1 MKIPREHYRFILG
14 QKGKKL
20 AELELE
26 TATKILIP
34 RQEDTSEE
42 IRIVG
47 NKEGLDKAM
56 HEIQLISDEQVSLS
70 QNADVGLSYLIIGA
84 HCLTQ
89 FERVIFCNLLL
100 GHYSGFS
107 EEHRQVWSNG

>member
-70 QNADVGLSYLIIGA
+70 QNADVGLSHLIIGA
-84 HCLTQ
+84 HC
-89 FERVIFCNLLL
+89 
-100 GHYSGFS
+100 
-107 EEHRQVWSNG
+107 

>member
-26 TATKILIP
+26 TATKNHIP
-34 RQEDTSEE
+34 SREDTSEE
-42 IRIVG
+42 IKIVG
-47 NKEGLDKAM
+47 NDEGLVKAM
-56 HEIQLISDEQVSLS
+56 HEIQRISDEQVSLK

-84 HCLTQ
+84 HC
-89 FERVIFCNLLL
+89 
-100 GHYSGFS
+100 
-107 EEHRQVWSNG
+107 